1 MRFLLLA
8 TLLGLAL
15 LALAP
20 QAEALERL
28 HSYYEL
34 RDDTEALAAQYPDI
48 AIYSEHG
55 SSTGPLGLAIFS
67 VDVALNITTLPEA
80 ELAALPTMYVDGA
93 HHGNEGMASE
103 AAFLFLQDVLERS
116 TADPAYLTGKRLVVT
131 PIMNTDGHL
140 QDCRNNWNGV
150 DLNRNYPW
158 MWGLYGTSDTRG
170 SCPASGTY
178 RGPSAGSEGETQDNM
193 ALMRSLNLYA
203 YLSGHTGSNDIV
215 LPWKTP
221 YESPD
226 HEYAKVIADWTL
238 YQRFLNESTNVSG
251 LSYRDP
257 SGAGESIAWGYG
269 ARGAVSVIVE
279 VTTQQWSPIED
290 STLRQEL
297 ANELLMYDMA
307 WENLL
312 KLGGRPVVIGTGPG
326 ELTVRNDGWGAA
338 YNLSAGGII
347 LPRLE
352 PGETATVDWHDS
364 QLRYER
370 ILRNPER
377 DVDADGVVTLEVGTP
392 LPDIPNQPVPAV
404 SPLAVFAV
412 LGLAARSRIIRA

>member
-20 QAEALERL
+20 QAEALELL
-28 HSYYEL
+28 HNYYGL

-67 VDVALNITTLPEA
+67 VDVTLNITTLSEA
-80 ELAALPTMYVDGA
+80 ELAALPTFYVDGA
-93 HHGNEGMASE
+93 HHGNEGMSSE
-103 AAFLFLQDVLERS
+103 AAFLFLQDVLGRS
-116 TADPAYLTGKRLVVT
+116 AADPDYLAGKRLVVT
-131 PIMNTDGHL
+131 PIINPDGHL
-140 QDCRNNWNGV
+140 LDCRNNWNNV

-158 MWGLYGTSDTRG
+158 MWGAYGTSDTRG
-170 SCPASGTY
+170 SCPVPGTY
-178 RGPSAGSEGETQDNM
+178 RGPSAGSEDETQDNM
-193 ALMRSLNLYA
+193 ALMRNLNLYA
-203 YLSGHTGSNDIV
+203 YFSGHTGSNDIV
-215 LPWKTP
+215 LPWKITGENAVP
-221 YESPD
+221 IKDWALYE
-226 HEYAKVIADWTL
+226 
-238 YQRFLNESTNVSG
+238 RFLNESTNVSG

-257 SGAGESIAWGYG
+257 GGAGESTAWGYG

-279 VTTQQWSPIED
+279 VTTLQWVPVED

-392 LPDIPNQPVPAV
+392 LPDILNQPVPAV
-404 SPLAVFAV
+404 SPLAVFVV